1 MQGEKDSQKMTNS
14 GKPVSLK
21 PQQSNYVKLH
31 KYQHATW
38 KLKLYN
44 TLTILSHD
52 KCLQTAIFNK
62 FMLDEIEVIIH
73 DFF

>member
-31 KYQHATW
+31 KYQHAT
-38 KLKLYN
+38 
-44 TLTILSHD
+44 
-52 KCLQTAIFNK
+52 
-62 FMLDEIEVIIH
+62 
-73 DFF
+73 